1 VFDHDGTISILREG
15 WETVMEPV
23 MVKAI
28 LGNKMGAADKRLI
41 ENVRRRVLEFIDKTT
56 GIQTVLQM
64 EGLVE
69 MVWEYNLVPKNE
81 VMDKFGYKKSYND
94 ALIGMVNKRVKKL
107 KNGEVSITD
116 YTVNDAVEFLHV
128 LNKKGVTLYLAS
140 GTDQDDVFEEATL
153 LGYADLFNGGI
164 FGSIGDV
171 KKYSKRKVIQTII
184 KKNDLHGDEL
194 VTFGDG
200 PVEMKECRRAQ
211 GIAVGIASNEISGI
225 GLNLEKRT
233 RLIHSGA
240 HQVIPD
246 CYRKESLINLL
257 IND

>member
-1 VFDHDGTISILREG
+1 MFDHDGTISILREG

-41 ENVRRRVLEFIDKTT
+41 KNVRRRVLEFIDKTT

-69 MVWEYNLVPKNE
+69 MVREYNLVPKNE

-116 YTVNDAVEFLHV
+116 YTL
-128 LNKKGVTLYLAS
+128 S
-140 GTDQDDVFEEATL
+140 
-153 LGYADLFNGGI
+153 
-164 FGSIGDV
+164 
-171 KKYSKRKVIQTII
+171 
-184 KKNDLHGDEL
+184 
-194 VTFGDG
+194 
-200 PVEMKECRRAQ
+200 
-211 GIAVGIASNEISGI
+211 
-225 GLNLEKRT
+225 
-233 RLIHSGA
+233 LIH
-240 HQVIPD
+240 I
-246 CYRKESLINLL
+246 
-257 IND
+257 